1 MNNYR
6 KLAVMSLFAASMGI
20 SGISQT
26 VGSLGNQSPRR
37 QFNPQ
42 KPSDNHRQKSKR

>member
-6 KLAVMSLFAASMGI
+6 KLALMSLFAASMGI

-26 VGSLGNQSPRR
+26 IGTIEKPYQQQQP
-37 QFNPQ
+37 PQ
-42 KPSDNHRQKSKR
+42 KKYSNNKRSKTKK